1 MRSSI
6 LCFWILVSTITS
18 SFCQNTYPRKMI
30 LNQTDTVVVITPVQ
44 LVKINRGLNKV
55 RILETLNE
63 NYLARLVV
71 SDSLNKVLTGTIE
84 TQETVI
90 LLWKEHGKT
99 SEEIINTLEDSMREQ
114 QRRNKRTLWGVGAG
128 CAAAGILIGLIL

>member
-55 RILETLNE
+55 RMLETLNE

-90 LLWKEHGKT
+90 SLWKEHGKT

>member
-90 LLWKEHGKT
+90 SLWKEHGKT

>member
-30 LNQTDTVVVITPVQ
+30 MNQTDTVVVITPVQ
-44 LVKINRGLNKV
+44 LVMINRGLNKV
-55 RILETLNE
+55 RMLETLNE

-90 LLWKEHGKT
+90 LLLKEHGKT

-114 QRRNKRTLWGVGAG
+114 QRRNKRTLWGVGAC

>member
-55 RILETLNE
+55 RMLETLNE
-63 NYLARLVV
+63 NYLARLAV

-99 SEEIINTLEDSMREQ
+99 SEEIINTLEDSMRDQ

>member
-30 LNQTDTVVVITPVQ
+30 LNQTDTIVVITPVQ

-55 RILETLNE
+55 RMLETLNE

-99 SEEIINTLEDSMREQ
+99 SEEINTLEDSMREQ

>member
-55 RILETLNE
+55 RMLETLNE

>member
-1 MRSSI
+1 M
-6 LCFWILVSTITS
+6 
-18 SFCQNTYPRKMI
+18 
-30 LNQTDTVVVITPVQ
+30 
-44 LVKINRGLNKV
+44 
-55 RILETLNE
+55 LETLNE

-114 QRRNKRTLWGVGAG
+114 QRRNKRTLWSVGAG

>member
-55 RILETLNE
+55 RMLETLNE

-84 TQETVI
+84 TQKTVI
-90 LLWKEHGKT
+90 SLWKEHGKT

>member
-1 MRSSI
+1 M
-6 LCFWILVSTITS
+6 
-18 SFCQNTYPRKMI
+18 
-30 LNQTDTVVVITPVQ
+30 ITPVQ

-55 RILETLNE
+55 RMLETLTE

>member
-1 MRSSI
+1 M
-6 LCFWILVSTITS
+6 
-18 SFCQNTYPRKMI
+18 
-30 LNQTDTVVVITPVQ
+30 
-44 LVKINRGLNKV
+44 
-55 RILETLNE
+55 LETLNE

-114 QRRNKRTLWGVGAG
+114 QRRNNVPYGVSVPVVRPPVFLSG
-128 CAAAGILIGLIL
+128 